1 MRPVVKDDGGERVY
15 AHYRDAL
22 DDLANQIGLFCSY
35 CEMPIKNAPEVEH
48 VQPKTPNRDLLLE
61 WSNFLLGCKSCNSI
75 KSKKPVNIN
84 EVAFPDMD
92 NTFRGL
98 SYENDRVCAAQD
110 LDPHENRLILAIVE
124 LVKLHRHPSGA
135 LRDDRPSS
143 GDRRFKFR
151 REAWAKATRMLQH
164 YLDRPGDSVLRNTI
178 THELAPETGYFSVW
192 MTVFREHPIVLSG
205 FIDAFRGT
213 ARDCFDENG
222 TAVRRPE
229 GRV

>member
-1 MRPVVKDDGGERVY
+1 
-15 AHYRDAL
+15 
-22 DDLANQIGLFCSY
+22 
-35 CEMPIKNAPEVEH
+35 MPIKNAPEVEH
-48 VQPKTPNRDLLLE
+48 VQPKTPNPDLLLE
-61 WSNFLLGCKSCNSI
+61 WSNFLLGYKSCNSI
-75 KSKKPVNIN
+75 KRTKPVNIN

-98 SYENDRVCAAQD
+98 SYEIDKVVVAQD
-110 LDPHENRLILAIVE
+110 LVPHENRLILAIVD
-124 LVKLHRHPSGA
+124 LVKLRRHPDGERA
-135 LRDDRPSS
+135 DDRPSPR
-143 GDRRFKFR
+143 DRRYKFR
-151 REAWAKATRMLQH
+151 GEAWAKATRMLQH
-164 YLDRPGDSVLRNTI
+164 YLDRPGDSVFRNTI

-229 GRV
+229 VRV